1 MKDWYIQMNRSSWK
15 LKDQAHFVTK
25 LGELLENGYSLSNA
39 IRFLKFQEPK
49 KRQAYFQDALQDFK
63 NGHPLHYVLMK
74 MKFHPQ
80 LVSYIFYGEQYG
92 ELSLALKEGGQYWS
106 KRTEDIEKIKKLL
119 VYPLFLIFF
128 IANMFMI
135 LQSVLL
141 PKFET
146 LFSTMSVEQNFFLT
160 LVLIISDLLPKV
172 PVILLIFFL
181 LVLIFKRF
189 WFNKLCPLKQRTL
202 ILKIP
207 IVGMFT
213 RLYDTHFIASQ
224 FSGLLSGGFS
234 INETIKLFA
243 KNQRQPF
250 YQRLCER
257 VKVDLLE
264 GKQLEVIFQQLYFFE
279 KNLYI
284 VIANGQKYGR
294 LDAEL
299 FHYSRYLL
307 EKIEERMSLI
317 MRIIQPLLFSLIG
330 LLVVSIY
337 LAILL
342 PMFSL
347 LDGI

>member
-1 MKDWYIQMNRSSWK
+1 MKDWYIRMNKSRWK
-15 LKDQAHFVTK
+15 LKDQAHFLTK
-25 LGELLENGYSLSNA
+25 LGDLLDNGYSLSDA
-39 IRFLKFQEPK
+39 IRFLKFQESK
-49 KRQAYFQDALQDFK
+49 KKQAEFQDILQDFK
-63 NGHPLHYVLMK
+63 NGYPLHYVLTK
-74 MKFHPQ
+74 MRFHPQ
-80 LVSYIFYGEQYG
+80 LVSYIYYGEQYG
-92 ELSLALKEGGQYWS
+92 NLSIALKEGGQYWS
-106 KRTEDIEKIKKLL
+106 KRTEDLEKIKKLL

-128 IANMFMI
+128 ISNMFLI

-146 LFSTMSVEQNFFLT
+146 LFTTMNVEQNVFLT
-160 LVLIISDLLPKV
+160 FVLATSAFLPKV
-172 PVILLIFFL
+172 PWVLLIFFL
-181 LVLIFKRF
+181 LFLLLKRY
-189 WFNKLCPLKQRTL
+189 WFNRLCPLKQRML

-207 IVGMFT
+207 VMGMFT
-213 RLYDTHFIASQ
+213 RLYDTHFFASQ

-250 YQRLCER
+250 YQKLCER
-257 VKVDLLE
+257 VKIDLLE
-264 GKQLEVIFQQLYFFE
+264 GKQLEVIFQQLQYFE

-284 VIANGQKYGR
+284 VIANGQKNGR
-294 LDAEL
+294 LEAEL

-307 EKIEERMSLI
+307 KKIEERMSVI